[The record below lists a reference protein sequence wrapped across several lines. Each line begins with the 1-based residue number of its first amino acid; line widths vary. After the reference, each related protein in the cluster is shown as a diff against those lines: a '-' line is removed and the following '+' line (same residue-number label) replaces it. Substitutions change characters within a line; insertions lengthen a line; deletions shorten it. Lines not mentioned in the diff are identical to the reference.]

1 MTPAVGDGTGLRA
14 PSIVGRFSPLPWLGY
29 AADSVVPEDCHLA
42 LVAAR
47 APLGAI
53 REGAQSDNRRATTR
67 DGPAGVETAVR
78 WPRYG
83 GPELP
88 PHVGRSNSRAQ
99 YKRCSIV
106 QRSLIAATRP

>member
-1 MTPAVGDGTGLRA
+1 MTLHSHLALVPLKRKSAAMGMRAPRA
-14 PSIVGRFSPLPWLGY
+14 PSIVDVFSLLPSLV
-29 AADSVVPEDCHLA
+29 SVAGSVAPEDCHLA

-47 APLGAI
+47 ALLAAI
-53 REGAQSDNRRATTR
+53 REGAQNDNTLATIPDELT
-67 DGPAGVETAVR
+67 GVETAVR

-99 YKRCSIV
+99 
-106 QRSLIAATRP
+106 